1 MLNLLNDSDMMR
13 DLKNYQIYLIP
24 DSPFKKLVCV
34 VLPTFLKVSVV
45 AGAAVVFAGVFTK
58 MPAGEILNWLVM
70 ILGYVMILISGT
82 VLSVRLLGSRTN
94 AYAENLLRMVIV
106 AGAAVPSALAGI
118 LLFFLCRN
126 LALVMALIS
135 AATLIMNLA
144 VTVLILVCCQGMM
157 NGKEL

>member
-1 MLNLLNDSDMMR
+1 M
-13 DLKNYQIYLIP
+13 
-24 DSPFKKLVCV
+24 
-34 VLPTFLKVSVV
+34 
-45 AGAAVVFAGVFTK
+45 
-58 MPAGEILNWLVM
+58 
-70 ILGYVMILISGT
+70 
-82 VLSVRLLGSRTN
+82 LSVYGYQ
-94 AYAENLLRMVIV
+94 AYNHYHEGQSLYIHAPDPALSTAENLLRMVIV

>member
-1 MLNLLNDSDMMR
+1 
-13 DLKNYQIYLIP
+13 
-24 DSPFKKLVCV
+24 
-34 VLPTFLKVSVV
+34 
-45 AGAAVVFAGVFTK
+45 